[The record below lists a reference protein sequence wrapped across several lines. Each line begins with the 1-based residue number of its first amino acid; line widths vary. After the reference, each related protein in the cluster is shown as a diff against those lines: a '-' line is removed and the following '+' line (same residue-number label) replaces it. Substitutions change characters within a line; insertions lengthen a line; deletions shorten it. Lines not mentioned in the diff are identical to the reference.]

1 MLLQVENLTSYF
13 FLDDGILKA
22 VDNVSF
28 EVSENETVAL
38 VGESGCGKTIVA
50 LSLLNLM
57 PPPGRIIGGKILL
70 DGEDLLQVEAER
82 LREIR
87 GGSIGLVFQE
97 PGAALNPVFTIG
109 HQIAETLQLHRSS
122 RPSER

>member
-38 VGESGCGKTIVA
+38 VGE
-50 LSLLNLM
+50 
-57 PPPGRIIGGKILL
+57 
-70 DGEDLLQVEAER
+70 
-82 LREIR
+82 
-87 GGSIGLVFQE
+87 
-97 PGAALNPVFTIG
+97 
-109 HQIAETLQLHRSS
+109 
-122 RPSER
+122 

>member
-13 FLDDGILKA
+13 FLDEGVLKA

-28 EVSENETVAL
+28 KVSENETVAL

-57 PPPGRIIGGKILL
+57 PPPGRIVGGKILL
-70 DGEDLLQVEAER
+70 DGEDLLQVEAEN
-82 LREIR
+82 
-87 GGSIGLVFQE
+87 GYCS
-97 PGAALNPVFTIG
+97 
-109 HQIAETLQLHRSS
+109 
-122 RPSER
+122 